1 MIFSMSSPDPQ
12 RINCDDLVTSWLKN
26 IKPHSSSII
35 ITYVYM
41 QVSKKHISIWNTDER
56 NHLGGAVWALLLS
69 NSKAQTQIKQI

>member
-1 MIFSMSSPDPQ
+1 MLL
-12 RINCDDLVTSWLKN
+12 DLCQ
-26 IKPHSSSII
+26 II

-56 NHLGGAVWALLLS
+56 NHVGGAVWALLLS